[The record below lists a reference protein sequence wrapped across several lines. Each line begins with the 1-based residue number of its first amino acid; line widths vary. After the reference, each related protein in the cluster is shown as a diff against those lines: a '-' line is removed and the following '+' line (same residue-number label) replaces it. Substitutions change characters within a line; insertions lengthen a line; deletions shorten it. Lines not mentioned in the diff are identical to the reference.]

1 MAKQQQHQAKT
12 AKEPK
17 FIQPTEVPPDRPEK
31 CPDGHEITWSY
42 YSGVGICLL
51 HPGHPGI
58 WVYDSG
64 HVRPAT
70 DPTTFRLGLDVS
82 HWLLEAAR
90 MQVKT
95 NQRLGQL
102 HLARQ
107 TLGRALDALEP
118 LRADDVP
125 SRTLRQDI
133 VAFMQ
138 ATNDLEPFPI
148 NLDYVGL
155 ADDLER
161 EY

>member
-1 MAKQQQHQAKT
+1 MAKQQQQAKT
-12 AKEPK
+12 ATEPEV
-17 FIQPTEVPPDRPEK
+17 IQPAAVPPDRPEK

-64 HVRPAT
+64 QVHPAT
-70 DPTTFRLGLDVS
+70 NPTFRLGLDVS
-82 HWLLEAAR
+82 HWLLETIR
-90 MQVKT
+90 IQVKV

-161 EY
+161 EH